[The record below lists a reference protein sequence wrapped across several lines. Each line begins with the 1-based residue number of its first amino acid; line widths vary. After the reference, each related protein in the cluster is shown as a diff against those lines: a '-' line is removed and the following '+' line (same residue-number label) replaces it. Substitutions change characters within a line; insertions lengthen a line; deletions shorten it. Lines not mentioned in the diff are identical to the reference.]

1 MRPLYFE
8 NGVLRLID
16 QTKLPEETIWRE
28 YSSYDQVAK
37 AIKDMIIRG
46 HRQLV

>member
-28 YSSYDQVAK
+28 YSL
-37 AIKDMIIRG
+37 MIRLLK
-46 HRQLV
+46 QLKI